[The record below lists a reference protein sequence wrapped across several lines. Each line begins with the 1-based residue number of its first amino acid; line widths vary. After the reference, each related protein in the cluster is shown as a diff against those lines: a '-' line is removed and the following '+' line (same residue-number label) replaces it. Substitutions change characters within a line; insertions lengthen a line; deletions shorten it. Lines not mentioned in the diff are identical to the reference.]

1 MSCVNTASTSTNT
14 STCTYRTTSSAGAY
28 TSTPR
33 QGNVQI
39 QACNSF
45 PGSFQTSNLQY
56 RNGAAAPMNNQFY
69 NSQNNGPPAG
79 NGLMS
84 VAVQGFVDGAAQQIA
99 QNFVQGLMGGGGDS
113 NNGDDNGG
121 GE

>member
-1 MSCVNTASTSTNT
+1 MSCVNTASASANT
-14 STCTYRTTSSAGAY
+14 STYRTTSSSAGAY

-45 PGSFQTSNLQY
+45 PGSVQTSSLQY

-99 QNFVQGLMGGGGDS
+99 QNFVQGLMGGDS
-113 NNGDDNGG
+113 NNGGDNGG